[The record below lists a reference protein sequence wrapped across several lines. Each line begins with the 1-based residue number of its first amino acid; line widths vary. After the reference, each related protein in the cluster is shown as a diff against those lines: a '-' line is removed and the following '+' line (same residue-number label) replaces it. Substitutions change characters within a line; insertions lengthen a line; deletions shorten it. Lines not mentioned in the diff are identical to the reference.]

1 MVIDIHKAVISNP
14 ISRNLLK
21 PWASNAPPNSLRSK
35 LFNKYTDPGNPI
47 EKQVDFH
54 PYTGQIYKVHDPPLS
69 SNDRCSMFHD
79 IDYTVAQNVGRNAK
93 DVKNRKLQ
101 ADDKWLDC
109 FKVRTPYDALAYT
122 AIKTKKTLGLGNNPN
137 QILSQEL
144 HKSRKI
150 NFTRRKV
157 ISNHIDHIW
166 GIDLITMIKYHKQN
180 KNYKYILTVIDFFSK
195 YSWCYPLKTKKSE
208 EIINSFK
215 DIFKKSKRKPTMI
228 QSDEGTEFTNN
239 QTQTFFKDNNINWYH
254 TYNRDIKCSICE
266 RYNRTILNKIYKN
279 FTLNNNTIW
288 INDLDKLVNEYNN
301 SYHRSIK
308 MKPIDA
314 SLKVNEN
321 IVRNNLYNFKITNK
335 KPKFS
340 IGDRVRISLLKNT
353 FEKSYTSNWSEELF
367 IIDNIK
373 TSNVHYYFLKNLKGE
388 KIDGMFYEQELL
400 KTNMKE
406 NDLYIIE
413 KIIRKNKD
421 KYFVKWRNY
430 SDEFNSWIDKN
441 DIIKYT

>member
-1 MVIDIHKAVISNP
+1 MVIDIHKTIISNP
-14 ISRNLLK
+14 VSKNLLK
-21 PWASNAPPNSLRSK
+21 PWGSFAKEGSLRSK

-54 PYTGQIYKVHDPPLS
+54 PYTGQIYKVNDPPLS
-69 SNDRCSMFHD
+69 NNDRCSMLHD
-79 IDYTVAQNVGRNAK
+79 IDYTVAENVGQNPK
-93 DVKNRKLQ
+93 DVKNRKLE
-101 ADDKWLDC
+101 ADDKWLNC
-109 FKVRTPYDALAYT
+109 FKVRTPYDMLAYT
-122 AIKTKKTLGLGNNPN
+122 AIKSKRKLGLGNNPN

-144 HKSRKI
+144 HKPRKI
-150 NFTRRKV
+150 NFARRKV

-166 GIDLITMIKYHKQN
+166 GCDLITMIKYSKQN

-239 QTQTFFKDNNINWYH
+239 VTQTFFKDNNIKWYH

-288 INDLDKLVNEYNN
+288 INDLNKLTNEYNN

-321 IVRNNLYNFKITNK
+321 IVRNNLYNFKVTNK

-340 IGDRVRISLLKNT
+340 IDDKVRVSLLKNT
-353 FEKSYTSNWSEELF
+353 FEKSYTSNWSEEIF

-413 KIIRKNKD
+413 KIIRKNKNR
-421 KYFVKWRNY
+421 YLVKWRGY
-430 SDEFNSWIDKN
+430 SDEFNSYVDKD

>member
-21 PWASNAPPNSLRSK
+21 PWGSFAKPNSLRSK

-54 PYTGQIYKVHDPPLS
+54 PITGQIYKVHDPPLS
-69 SNDRCSMFHD
+69 NNDRCSMLHD
-79 IDYTVAQNVGRNAK
+79 IDYTVAQNVGKNPR

-101 ADDKWLDC
+101 ADDKWLNC
-109 FKVRTPYDALAYT
+109 FKVRTPYDVLAYS
-122 AIKTKKTLGLGNNPN
+122 AIKTKKTLGLENNPN

-144 HKSRKI
+144 HKPRKI
-150 NFTRRKV
+150 NFERRKV
-157 ISNHIDHIW
+157 ISNNIDHIW
-166 GIDLITMIKYHKQN
+166 GIDLITMIKYSKQN

-195 YSWCYPLKTKKSE
+195 YSWCYPLKTKKSI

-215 DIFKKSKRKPTMI
+215 DIFKKSKRKPSMI
-228 QSDEGTEFTNN
+228 QSDQGSEFTNN
-239 QTQTFFKDNNINWYH
+239 QTQTFFKNNNIKWYH

-288 INDLDKLVNEYNN
+288 INNLDKLVNEYNN

-314 SLKVNEN
+314 SKKSNEN
-321 IVRNNLYNFKITNK
+321 NVRNNLYNFKYTNK

-340 IGDRVRISLLKNT
+340 IGDRVRVSLLKNT
-353 FEKSYTSNWSEELF
+353 FEKSYTSNWSQEIF
-367 IIDNIK
+367 IIDDIK
-373 TSNVHYYFLKNLKGE
+373 TSNIHYYFLKDLQGE
-388 KIDGMFYEQELL
+388 KIDGSFYEQELL
-400 KTNMKE
+400 KTKE
-406 NDLYIIE
+406 NELYIIE
-413 KIIRKNKD
+413 KIIKKVGNK
-421 KYFVKWRNY
+421 YLVKWKNY
-430 SDEFNSWIDKN
+430 SDKFNSYVNQN
-441 DIIKYT
+441 DIVKYL

>member
-1 MVIDIHKAVISNP
+1 MIDLHKHLRKYEILQTPFRPRFGYKYCGLQKAKLDDQVLYNKDTGDIIKTYDKEKN
-14 ISRNLLK
+14 NLDSICK
-21 PWASNAPPNSLRSK
+21 K
-35 LFNKYTDPGNPI
+35 
-47 EKQVDFH
+47 
-54 PYTGQIYKVHDPPLS
+54 
-69 SNDRCSMFHD
+69 HD
-79 IDYTVAQNVGRNAK
+79 IMYSIAENKGIDSK
-93 DVKNRKLQ
+93 DIKNRKKL
-101 ADDKWLDC
+101 ADIQMIKEIDAI
-109 FKVRTPYDALAYT
+109 PYNQRPYGT
-122 AIKTKKTLGLGNNPN
+122 AIVRGIINKKQQLGLSVNPN

-144 HKSRKI
+144 HKPRKI
-150 NFTRRKV
+150 NFERRKV

-166 GIDLITMIKYHKQN
+166 GIDLITMIKYSKQN
-180 KNYKYILTVIDFFSK
+180 KNYKYILTIIDFFSK
-195 YSWCYPLKTKKSE
+195 YSWCYALKTKKSE

-215 DIFKKSKRKPTMI
+215 DIFKKSKRKPKLI

-239 QTQTFFKDNNINWYH
+239 QTQTFFKNNNIKWYH

-314 SLKVNEN
+314 SKKSNEN
-321 IVRNNLYNFKITNK
+321 IVRNNLYNFKNTNK
-335 KPKFS
+335 KPKFT

-353 FEKSYTSNWSEELF
+353 FEKSYTSNWSQETF
-367 IIDNIK
+367 IIDDIK
-373 TSNVHYYFLKNLKGE
+373 TSNVHYYFLKDLQGE

-400 KTNMKE
+400 KTKQ

-413 KIIRKNKD
+413 KIIKKVGD
-421 KYFVKWRNY
+421 KYLVKWKNY
-430 SDEFNSWIDKN
+430 SDKFNSYVNQNNIV
-441 DIIKYT
+441 KYL